1 MTSPATTADEP
12 PVAIQIAI
20 ASEDEMATFGA
31 ELASTLRKGDRVGLV
46 GDLGAGKSTLARA
59 TLRSL
64 AGDPAFEVPSPTFTI
79 VQDYPELTP
88 HVRHVDLYRVEGG
101 DIAELGLGEDDAAE
115 LIEWPREA
123 LPVTI
128 QISFGADECARQI
141 TVTAPPAWA
150 ARLQRQRAATAFLA
164 GAGWGEAHR
173 QPLKTDAS
181 TRGYSRVSG
190 STSRAVLMDS
200 PVFTPG
206 PDSYPVRA
214 RLADGNLGAFLA
226 LGAALRSAGLVAPV
240 SIAVDMVEGFLL
252 MEDFGDEKIASPT
265 GIYPE
270 RYAVAAEALA
280 AFHEAPPA
288 LPLPGPPPYQPP
300 RFDADLSAIE
310 VALFA
315 QWYQRAPLD
324 PDYAAMWRA
333 VIEDLPRD
341 DDRLALRDFH
351 SPNLMWREG
360 EEGISRIGFL
370 DYQDAM
376 IAPSAYDMVSLA
388 QDARIDVPDDVEAE
402 LVARY
407 LAARPGVDPAPFK
420 RAYHVL
426 GAQRATRVLGVFRR
440 LNDRDG
446 KPQYLAHL
454 PRVRRALAKNLTA
467 EPSLAPL
474 ADWFAT
480 HSDVMSA

>member
-1 MTSPATTADEP
+1 MSDVATVDIEVDSEAEM
-12 PVAIQIAI
+12 VA
-20 ASEDEMATFGA
+20 FGA
-31 ELASTLRKGDRVGLV
+31 DLAGTLRKGDRVGLV

-88 HVRHVDLYRVEGG
+88 RVRHVDLYRVEGG
-101 DIAELGLGEDDAAE
+101 DTEELGLGEGDAAE

-123 LPVTI
+123 LPVTLAI
-128 QISFGADECARQI
+128 AFGPHEEARTI

-150 ARLQRQRAATAFLA
+150 ERLRRQREASAFLA
-164 GAGWGEAHR
+164 RAGWGEARR

-181 TRGYSRVSG
+181 TRGYARVVG
-190 STSRAVLMDS
+190 GTNAVLMDA
-200 PVFTPG
+200 PVFTPMPG
-206 PDSYPVRA
+206 SYPLRA
-214 RLADGNLGAFLA
+214 RLADGNLNAFIA
-226 LGAALRSAGLVAPV
+226 VGEALRAAGLAAPAV
-240 SIAVDMVEGFLL
+240 IAADMKKGFLL
-252 MEDFGDEKIASPT
+252 LEDYGDDKIAGAT

-270 RYAVAAEALA
+270 RYAVAVEAIA
-280 AFHEAPPA
+280 AFHNAPPA
-288 LPLPGPPPYQPP
+288 LPLPGDPPYQPP
-300 RFDADLSAIE
+300 MFDADLSDIE
-310 VALFA
+310 VALFPE
-315 QWYQRAPLD
+315 WYLRAPLD

-333 VIEDLPRD
+333 VISALPRE
-341 DDRLALRDFH
+341 DDRLSLRDFH
-351 SPNLMWREG
+351 SPNLMWRAG

-376 IAPSAYDMVSLA
+376 IAPSAYDVVSLA
-388 QDARIDVPDDVEAE
+388 QDARIDVPDDVEAD
-402 LVARY
+402 LLARY
-407 LAARPGVDPAPFK
+407 LAARPGLDRTAFM

-446 KPQYLAHL
+446 KPQYLAHI
-454 PRVRRALAKNLTA
+454 PRVRRALAKNLRA

-474 ADWFAT
+474 AGWFAT